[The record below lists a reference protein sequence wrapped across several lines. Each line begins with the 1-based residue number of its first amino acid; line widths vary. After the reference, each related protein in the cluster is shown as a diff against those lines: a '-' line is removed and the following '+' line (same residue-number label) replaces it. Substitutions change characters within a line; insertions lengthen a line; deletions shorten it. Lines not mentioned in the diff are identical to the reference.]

1 MKKDLPTYN
10 ILPVITLYQPWA
22 TWIMRGWKTI
32 ETRTH
37 PRFSSLKGQRIL
49 IHTGKYTDPH
59 ALHNPYLTLEQLLL
73 NPDEMVNGFILGS
86 AFVKDFRI
94 LNENDSAAALI
105 ECKSQRWG
113 LFLEDIERWSIPVRE
128 SGSLGIWYYDV
139 DNLIKVKKPNF
150 MSNEI
155 KELPFPNENDGVPAN
170 AICMVCGTSKE
181 DPHTAYC
188 INGHDDWVE
197 NADEIERIEKCAL
210 KFNATVL
217 FVKYAMANS
226 IDIGS
231 KKNND

>member
-1 MKKDLPTYN
+1 
-10 ILPVITLYQPWA
+10 
-22 TWIMRGWKTI
+22 
-32 ETRTH
+32 
-37 PRFSSLKGQRIL
+37 
-49 IHTGKYTDPH
+49 
-59 ALHNPYLTLEQLLL
+59 
-73 NPDEMVNGFILGS
+73 
-86 AFVKDFRI
+86 
-94 LNENDSAAALI
+94 
-105 ECKSQRWG
+105 
-113 LFLEDIERWSIPVRE
+113 
-128 SGSLGIWYYDV
+128 
-139 DNLIKVKKPNF
+139 